1 MKIKKVLSL
10 FIIFCF
16 ITSLSGCFNRIP
28 GKIWKNPNLED
39 LCILIDVMVGDGL
52 LEDVYEN
59 NVITQVKWQ
68 KLRLTEKESLIYPE
82 LSAALN
88 QYNADGLVSAQSL
101 MDEFAISAKELEG
114 DESNPAYC
122 QAESKVYM
130 QRADSRIVSLLESIE
145 KYTGG
150 VHPDFW
156 VNGINFNADT
166 GKKAELTEILT
177 DTSKLPS
184 ILENKITKKYS
195 EVAFYDLKDTLSKYK
210 PEDFTWTIDYQGI
223 TFWFSPYEIAAYS
236 VGTLS
241 ARILFDEFPDIFN
254 KDYTV
259 TPGNYIQS
267 IPIGIDIEFDLG
279 SDEEALISVQALPDQ
294 YGSYNMLS
302 VTVNGKTFT
311 DEINYAYD
319 FDVYLAHIGDKN
331 YIYSVSSTDN
341 DYHIF
346 NTWDI
351 NGETPEITQELRN
364 TKLESEFI
372 EEDETVYKCAF
383 NTPELFCLEKR
394 FEILGSRGAIAN
406 FKIDKTNGC
415 AVIADSAFTF
425 TYGHDVK
432 TAMALE
438 AKVLPDMEAAE
449 IPFGTLLTPYQT
461 DGETFIDLKTEDEKI
476 IRLSINASRL
486 PITVN
491 GIPED
496 ECFEN
501 LLYAG

>member
-1 MKIKKVLSL
+1 MKIKKVFSL
-10 FIIFCF
+10 FITFCL
-16 ITSLSGCFNRIP
+16 ITSISGCFNRIP
-28 GKIWKNPNLED
+28 GKVWKNPNLED

-52 LEDVYEN
+52 LEDVHEN

-68 KLRLTEKESLIYPE
+68 KLRLTEKENLIYPE

-114 DESNPAYC
+114 DEFNPAYC

-130 QRADSRIVSLLESIE
+130 QRADSRIVSFLESIE

-241 ARILFDEFPDIFN
+241 AKIRFDEFPDIFN
-254 KDYTV
+254 KDYTIS
-259 TPGNYIQS
+259 PEDYIQS
-267 IPIGIDIEFDLG
+267 IPIGIDIEFDSASG
-279 SDEEALISVQALPDQ
+279 EETLLCVQALPDQ

-311 DEINYAYD
+311 DEINYAYN
-319 FDVYLAHIGDKN
+319 FDVYLAHIGEKN
-331 YIYSVSSTDN
+331 YIL
-341 DYHIF
+341 F
-346 NTWDI
+346 
-351 NGETPEITQELRN
+351 R
-364 TKLESEFI
+364 F
-372 EEDETVYKCAF
+372 VY
-383 NTPELFCLEKR
+383 R
-394 FEILGSRGAIAN
+394 
-406 FKIDKTNGC
+406 
-415 AVIADSAFTF
+415 
-425 TYGHDVK
+425 
-432 TAMALE
+432 
-438 AKVLPDMEAAE
+438 
-449 IPFGTLLTPYQT
+449 
-461 DGETFIDLKTEDEKI
+461 
-476 IRLSINASRL
+476 
-486 PITVN
+486 
-491 GIPED
+491 
-496 ECFEN
+496 
-501 LLYAG
+501 